1 MSRRGEDEEL
11 WMSDERL
18 RSAVEA
24 AEVGTWHVDLRTGL
38 DARDASLNRILGLDA
53 VGSTQP
59 ADDFFA
65 RVHEDDR
72 AWARDAFDGVVAG
85 HTERYDVE
93 VRICRPNGEVRWV
106 RDIGRIRRSPDGD
119 PIYATGAMTD
129 ITEVKLAQQALA
141 ESASFY
147 RQTLESIPGMTFTN
161 TPEGACEYVS
171 SQWVEFTGVEVAAQ
185 HGDGWLSVLHPD
197 DRERAFEAWRTAIGG
212 RSAYDLEYR
221 VRRADGE
228 YEWFKVRGRAI
239 RDASGKVARWLGTAV
254 NVNDLKQTEAAL
266 RESEER
272 FRTLADNMS
281 QLAWMADARGHVFW
295 YSKRWFDFTGTTH
308 DDMDGWGWTKVHHP
322 DHVER
327 VRAHIT
333 RAWEAG
339 EPWEETFPLR
349 GKDGTYRWFLARAL
363 PIRDAR
369 GDVVRWLGTNTDI
382 TEQRA
387 AEEALRDA
395 DRRKDEFLATLAHEL
410 RNPLA
415 PIRSGL
421 EVLSRARDEPTRR
434 HAAETIE
441 RQLGHMVRLVD
452 DLLDVARI
460 SRGQV
465 ELQQSRITLAEVVE
479 TAIETSRPA
488 VERGRHELTV
498 AIPDETLWLDGD
510 LTRLAQVVANL
521 LDNAAKYTP
530 EGGRI
535 AVDARAERGD
545 VVIRVTDTGVGIDAD
560 TLPRVFELF
569 ARGASSGGP
578 SPGGLGIGLSLVR
591 KLVDMHGGTVSAES
605 RGGGLGST
613 FELRL
618 PRAEHRPT
626 VEDRGPRATAGVV
639 PRRVLVVDDNVDA
652 AEMLAMMLELRG
664 HETRTAHDG
673 PGAIAAAAE
682 WTPEV
687 VFLDI
692 GLPGMDGYEVARRL
706 RSDPAFAET
715 VLVAL
720 TGWGSADDKL
730 RAREAGLDVH
740 LTKPVDV
747 ADVDDVVARRRRP
760 TGALEPPDDDD
771 RVDRS
776 AATSRPAVA

>member
-1 MSRRGEDEEL
+1 
-11 WMSDERL
+11 MSDERL

-38 DARDASLNRILGLDA
+38 DARDASLNRILGLPP
-53 VGSTQP
+53 VGTTQP
-59 ADDFFA
+59 TDDFFA

-72 AWARDAFDGVVAG
+72 AWATQAFEAAIAG
-85 HTERYDVE
+85 DTERYDTE
-93 VRICRPNGEVRWV
+93 VRIRRPSGEVRWV
-106 RDIGRIRRSPDGD
+106 RDVGRVRRAPDGE
-119 PIYATGAMTD
+119 PIYVTGAMTD
-129 ITEVKLAQQALA
+129 ITEVKVAQQALA

-147 RQTLESIPGMTFTN
+147 RQTLESIPGMSFTN
-161 TPEGACEYVS
+161 TPDGACDYVS
-171 SQWVEFTGVEVAAQ
+171 RQWVEFTGVEAAAQ

-197 DRERAFEAWRTAIGG
+197 DRRRAFEAWRSAVDG
-212 RSAYDLEYR
+212 RGQYDLEYR
-221 VRRADGE
+221 VRRHDGE

-239 RDASGKVARWLGTAV
+239 RDTSGKVARWHGTAV

-281 QLAWMADARGHVFW
+281 QLAWMADPRGNVFW
-295 YSKRWFDFTGTTH
+295 YSKRWFDFTGTTPEE
-308 DDMDGWGWTKVHHP
+308 MAGWGWTRVHHP
-322 DHVER
+322 DHVDR
-327 VRAHIT
+327 VKEHLG
-333 RAWEAG
+333 RAWVAG
-339 EPWEETFPLR
+339 EPWEDTFPLR
-349 GKDGTYRWFLARAL
+349 GKDGTYRWFLARAI
-363 PIRDAR
+363 PIRDAG

-421 EVLSRARDEPTRR
+421 EVLSRARDEDTRR
-434 HAAETIE
+434 HAVETIE

-465 ELQQSRITLAEVVE
+465 ELQHARVTLDDVIE
-479 TAIETSRPA
+479 TAVETSRPSI
-488 VERGRHELTV
+488 ERGRHELTISV
-498 AIPDETLWLDGD
+498 PGETLWIDGD

-530 EGGRI
+530 EGGHI
-535 AVDARAERGD
+535 TLEARADRGD
-545 VVIRVTDTGVGIDAD
+545 VVIRVTDTGIGIDAA

-569 ARGASSGGP
+569 TRGASGGAR
-578 SPGGLGIGLSLVR
+578 SAGGLGIGLSLVR
-591 KLVDMHGGTVSAES
+591 KLVEMHGGTVSAES
-605 RGGGLGST
+605 RGAGLGAT

-618 PRAEHRPT
+618 PRAEQAPELEER
-626 VEDRGPRATAGVV
+626 ESERAVTGAA

-652 AEMLAMMLELRG
+652 AEMLSMMLELRG

-673 PGAIAAAAE
+673 PAALTAATE

-706 RSDPAFAET
+706 RADPAFAGT
-715 VLVAL
+715 VLVAR
-720 TGWGSADDKL
+720 TGWGSADDKR

-747 ADVDDVVARRRRP
+747 TDVDAVVARRRGP
-760 TGALEPPDDDD
+760 TGALEPPD
-771 RVDRS
+771 
-776 AATSRPAVA
+776 AAEGAARASTASRPAVA